1 MEPEPLQIRVVGELT
16 LRRGGRGLALPPS
29 KKTRAL
35 LAYLVLTGREHRRER
50 LCDLFWD
57 VADDP
62 RGALRW
68 SLSRLRPLLDEPGR
82 PRVVANRESVRVERE
97 GAHVDLIEVRKALGG
112 GVDGAGTDELERAAE
127 LLRGEPLEGLDLP
140 DFAEYQAWCVAEREE
155 VRVLRARVLRALV
168 DRLRGA
174 PERALPHARALCL
187 VEALDEGAA
196 ATLVEVL
203 GALGRRAEAEEHHRS
218 ALKRLRELGAQPR
231 GVLQVAWDRVRFAP
245 PSPEPAAPVAAKA
258 PPAALPP
265 ALSGRAHAL
274 PLVGRE
280 KEMRVLSSLLDA
292 SQASLHSLLVTGE
305 PGAGKS
311 RLLVELSEAVQRRGG
326 TVLHAVAHEVER
338 GRPYGPWIDASRQ
351 LPSGE
356 ALAFLF
362 DERSS
367 AEAEP
372 TRERLFA
379 GVAELL
385 AASALAAPPVLLAFD
400 DVQWLD
406 AASATLLHYV
416 VRSCRER
423 SVLVVLAARAGEL
436 PDNARVV
443 ELVRGLRR
451 EQPFEEL
458 RLGPLDEQ
466 AVAALVREVR
476 PGADGARVFAQS
488 SGNALYALEL
498 ARAGADGGPDASL
511 SDLIRDRL
519 SGLSPEARDL
529 LDWACVLGRG
539 SRAETL
545 ERLDDRSFES
555 TMSGLAALERHGF
568 LVEVCEAG
576 EPTGEYAFVHDV
588 VRQVVHGDISGPR
601 RRLMH
606 RRVASILQ
614 AETAGDDARAAEVAH
629 HAELAGDHRLA
640 VREHIRAARRCV
652 RLFASAE
659 AEGLVR
665 RGLAATE
672 RLQEP
677 ERTERALELLEL
689 RHRARRVDTVDLQ
702 VTGIEELARRAV
714 GQGSMDHAQRGL
726 HVASQILWEHGRWT
740 DAHDAA
746 LEAEAVTRAGD
757 DAVRARAIAE
767 AARCL
772 TMLERDLPRAEELA
786 LEAAEI
792 ASRLGAEPVGVPATL
807 GMLRLHEGRLDE
819 AVELLERARARA
831 RAAEDGLAEA
841 HALEQLV
848 LAELSRGAT
857 KQAASLAREL
867 TAIGERLREGSE
879 LPFAL
884 ALAALCD
891 WACRAGG
898 PSEELDRAI
907 ERLASADAKHRL
919 AFVST
924 RAALLALSCGE
935 PERAR
940 AHAERALA
948 NAERAG
954 RPSEIALA
962 RAALLRAARALSDAK
977 AVEEQTEAL
986 RATDRAGLSA
996 EARAALTALSETDT

>member
-16 LRRGGRGLALPPS
+16 LRRGGRALALPPS

-68 SLSRLRPLLDEPGR
+68 SLSRLRPLLDEPDR
-82 PRVVANRESVRVERE
+82 PRVVATRECVRVDRE
-97 GAHVDLIEVRKALGG
+97 GAHVDLLEVRKALGG
-112 GVDGAGTDELERAAE
+112 GVDRAGTDELERAAE
-127 LLRGEPLEGLDLP
+127 LLRGELLEGLDLP

-155 VRVLRARVLRALV
+155 VRVLRAKVLRALV
-168 DRLRGA
+168 DRLRDA
-174 PERALPHARALCL
+174 PERALPHARALSL
-187 VEALDEGAA
+187 VEALDEAAA

-218 ALKRLRELGAQPR
+218 ALKRLREGGQPR
-231 GVLQVAWDRVRFAP
+231 GVLQAAWDRVRSAP
-245 PSPEPAAPVAAKA
+245 RAAEPAAPAA
-258 PPAALPP
+258 PAAQAAVLPP

-274 PLVGRE
+274 PLVGRAP
-280 KEMRVLSSLLDA
+280 EMRVLSSLLDA
-292 SQASLHSLLVTGE
+292 SAASLHALLVTGE

-351 LPSGE
+351 LPSGD

-367 AEAEP
+367 TEEEP

-416 VRSCRER
+416 ARSCRER
-423 SVLVVLAARAGEL
+423 PVLVVLAARAGEL

-451 EQPFEEL
+451 EQPCEEL
-458 RLGPLDEQ
+458 RLGPLDEE

-476 PGADGARVFAQS
+476 PDGDAARVFAHS

-498 ARAGADGGPDASL
+498 ARAGAEGGPDASL

-529 LDWACVLGRG
+529 LDWACVIGRG
-539 SRAETL
+539 CRAETL

-568 LVEVCEAG
+568 LVEVREAG
-576 EPTGEYAFVHDV
+576 EPTGEYAFAHDV

-606 RRVASILQ
+606 RRVASIL
-614 AETAGDDARAAEVAH
+614 AEETAADDARAAEVAH

-672 RLQEP
+672 RLPEP
-677 ERTERALELLEL
+677 ERTEHALELLEL
-689 RHRARRVDTVDLQ
+689 RHRARRADTVDLPA
-702 VTGIEELARRAV
+702 TGIEELARRAV
-714 GQGSMDHAQRGL
+714 GQGSVDHAQRGL
-726 HVASQILWEHGRWT
+726 HVASQIFWEHDRWS

-746 LEAEAVTRAGD
+746 LEAEVVTRAGD

-772 TMLERDLPRAEELA
+772 AMLERDLPRAEALA
-786 LEAAEI
+786 REAAEI

-807 GMLRLHEGRLDE
+807 GMLRLHEGRIDE
-819 AVELLERARARA
+819 AVGLLERARARA

-857 KQAASLAREL
+857 RQAASLAKEL
-867 TAIGERLREGSE
+867 TAIGEKLREGSE

-898 PSEELDRAI
+898 PCEELDGAI

-962 RAALLRAARALSDAK
+962 RAALLRAARELSDARM
-977 AVEEQTEAL
+977 VEEQVAAL
-986 RATDRAGLSA
+986 RTMDRAALSA
-996 EARAALTALSETDT
+996 EARAALSALPELDT